1 MTFTEI
7 VFEVGD
13 ERYPLCRATA
23 APSQAS
29 AVLRVVDAGKAS
41 GRFRTLVTFYGTP
54 AEAEELPR
62 QLRSSRQGGELE
74 VVHASPG
81 VVSIRTDSSTL
92 DAGSGASVR
101 LLAVLRLLQAFGPD
115 VMLEPFLFRRGRI
128 RARIL
133 VPRRVETPRVL
144 LALQEV
150 QRSSGFSDFRV
161 VRVNQ
166 MHAQRYVDLLRRI
179 LTPEQEELLRLA
191 ASMGYYDS
199 PKGAT
204 LEEIAG
210 RVGLSVS
217 PVHKRLKTIEET
229 LVSAHVEPTRA
240 LQGLRR
246 RRRRGEL
253 EFPSVAPLDV
263 VLRVRWSQSRIA
275 QFTAT
280 VPGSRALLQVID
292 VNPQART
299 SVFLLVVLAPE
310 TEYPRLLKEFEERP
324 DVVAVETVEKDRQH
338 ASVKVTMRLS
348 GRAGAATFPFWE
360 EAWGVDA
367 LPRPFIFEDG
377 DVTLRFLLM
386 RPLPEA
392 AVRERLEACAKLA
405 GWDEQEIVSVRP
417 VDDGRA
423 PLAPPE
429 PPTARQEEVMKIA
442 HALGYYRTPRAC
454 TLEQVASTLGVSANA
469 IHKNLSSAEAK
480 VIARYLTSGM

>member
-13 ERYPLCRATA
+13 DRYPLCRMTA
-23 APSQAS
+23 PPSQAS
-29 AVLRVVDAGKAS
+29 AVLRVVDAGRAS
-41 GRFRTLVTFYGTP
+41 GRFRTLITFYGTP
-54 AEAEELPR
+54 EEAEELPR
-62 QLRSSRQGGELE
+62 QLRAYRQGGDLE
-74 VVHASPG
+74 VVHAAPG

-92 DAGSGASVR
+92 DAGSGTGVR

-115 VMLEPFLFRRGRI
+115 VVLEPFLFRRGRI
-128 RARIL
+128 RARVL

-150 QRSSGFSDFRV
+150 QRSSGFADFRV
-161 VRVNQ
+161 VRVTQ
-166 MHAQRYVDLLRRI
+166 LHAQRYVDLLRRI
-179 LTPEQEELLRLA
+179 LTAEQEELLRLA

-204 LEEIAG
+204 LEEIAAQ
-210 RVGLSVS
+210 VGLSVS

-229 LVSAHVEPTRA
+229 LVSAHVDPARVLDGTK
-240 LQGLRR
+240 R
-246 RRRRGEL
+246 RRRRGEAA
-253 EFPSVAPLDV
+253 FPASAPLDV
-263 VLRVRWSQSRIA
+263 ALRVRWSQSRISH
-275 QFTAT
+275 FVGT
-280 VPGSRALLQVID
+280 VPGSRALLQVLD
-292 VNPQART
+292 VSPHART
-299 SVFLLVVLAPE
+299 ATFLLVLLAPD
-310 TEYPRLLKEFEERP
+310 TEYPRLVHEFEQRS
-324 DVVAVETVEKDRQH
+324 DVVAIETVEKDRTH
-338 ASVKVTMRLS
+338 ASFKVTMRLS
-348 GRAGAATFPFWE
+348 GRAGVATFPFWE

-367 LPRPFIFEDG
+367 LPRPFIFEG
-377 DVTLRFLLM
+377 SEVMLRFLLM
-386 RPLPEA
+386 RPLGEE
-392 AVRERLEACAKLA
+392 AVRERLQASAKLA
-405 GWDEQEIVSVRP
+405 GWDEFEILSVHA

-454 TLEQVASTLGVSANA
+454 TLEHVASTLGVSANA